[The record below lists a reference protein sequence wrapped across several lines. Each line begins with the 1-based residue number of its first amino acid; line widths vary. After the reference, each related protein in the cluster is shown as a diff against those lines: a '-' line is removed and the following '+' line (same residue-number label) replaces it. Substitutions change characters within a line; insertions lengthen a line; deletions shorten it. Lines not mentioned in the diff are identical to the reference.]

1 MLKRELTNR
10 KIKKCI
16 KKNWIKSWNQKK
28 SIEINKRRMKVSGLM
43 KK

>member
-10 KIKKCI
+10 KIKKFT
-16 KKNWIKSWNQKK
+16 KKNWIKSCNQKK
-28 SIEINKRRMKVSGLM
+28 SIKNNKRRKKISGSM